1 MSYLR
6 KPEWLKIAKGAPRCG
21 HVNEILVRHHLN
33 TVCEQAGCPNR
44 GECYKS
50 GTATFMLLG
59 KNCTRNCRFCK
70 VTKDSP
76 EQLDPHE
83 PLNVAKAVAEM
94 QISHAVITSVTRDD
108 LEDGGAE
115 HFAKTI
121 LAIREL
127 SPSTTIEV
135 LIPDFEGNEQ
145 ALRLV
150 VNAKP
155 EIINHNV
162 ETVPAL
168 YPDVRPMAIFNRSL
182 ELLGLVKKIDD
193 SIITKSGLMV
203 GLGETATQVAELL
216 HSLRSVNCDIV
227 TIGQYLQPSKEHLQL
242 VEYIRP
248 DQFKKYEELAY
259 KLGFKY
265 VASGPLVRSSYH
277 AGDGLHAMLLAARQ

>member
-6 KPEWLKIAKGAPRCG
+6 KPEWLKIAKGAPSCG
-21 HVNEILVRHHLN
+21 HVNEILIKHHLN
-33 TVCEQAGCPNR
+33 TVCEEAGCPNR

-59 KNCTRNCRFCK
+59 KNCSRNCRFCK
-70 VTKDSP
+70 VTKDAP
-76 EQLDPHE
+76 EQVDPNE

-108 LEDGGAE
+108 LADGGAL

-121 LAIREL
+121 QAIREL

-135 LIPDFEGNEQ
+135 LIPDFLGNEQ
-145 ALRLV
+145 ALSV
-150 VNAKP
+150 VALAKP

-162 ETVPAL
+162 ETVPEL
-168 YPDVRPMAIFNRSL
+168 YPDVRPMAIFQRSL
-182 ELLGLVKKIDD
+182 ELLERVKKMDE

-203 GLGETATQVAELL
+203 GLGETAAQVEELL
-216 HSLRSVNCDIV
+216 KALRSANCDIV

-248 DQFKKYEELAY
+248 DQFKAYEELAY

-277 AGDGLHAMLLAARQ
+277 AGEGLHEMLIASK